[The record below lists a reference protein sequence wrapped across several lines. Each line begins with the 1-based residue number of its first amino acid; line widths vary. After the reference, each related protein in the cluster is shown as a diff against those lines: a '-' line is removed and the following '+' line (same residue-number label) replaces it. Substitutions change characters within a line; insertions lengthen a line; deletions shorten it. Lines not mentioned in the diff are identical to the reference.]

1 VQCESCLRWHYRVC
15 GTGITQEQYRRANKG
30 IEGTSWVCESCSC
43 IVDRANSTAVTDI
56 SRLTSLE
63 VSVITDDL
71 VEEMVADE
79 ARDQTYIITG
89 TTEPSV
95 FQTVDDKH
103 PYVAEVMHSHE
114 NPLPSVMCY
123 TDQQA
128 TDFKAF
134 ITSHDGVVGVD
145 RTFSLGKGFVTTT
158 VYKSN
163 KVTRANI
170 GEPLIL
176 LSPLM

>member
-1 VQCESCLRWHYRVC
+1 MLDVHECVQTQANLTYLILTPDPQWTTRVY
-15 GTGITQEQYRRANKG
+15 GVQPMYGHDNKLWSVNHASDGITEYAAQEQCRRANKG
-30 IEGTSWVCESCSC
+30 IEDISWVCESCSC

-95 FQTVDDKH
+95 F
-103 PYVAEVMHSHE
+103 
-114 NPLPSVMCY
+114 
-123 TDQQA
+123 
-128 TDFKAF
+128 
-134 ITSHDGVVGVD
+134 
-145 RTFSLGKGFVTTT
+145 
-158 VYKSN
+158 
-163 KVTRANI
+163 
-170 GEPLIL
+170 
-176 LSPLM
+176 